1 MAEGDFKISELSDGK
16 LTPDSVFVTA
26 DEVGGSYVNQ
36 SHLASEVA
44 GKLFN
49 SFAYTQELD
58 TTDKKPVGAIN
69 EVADTLGVMLEGTLE
84 AGQTSLT
91 LQNSHITS
99 GSMFDFYGDISPTS
113 VTVSSGQVVLTFE
126 EQTEDKNVKVV
137 IF

>member
-1 MAEGDFKISELSDGK
+1 MADFKISDLSDGT
-16 LTPDSVFVTA
+16 LSGSSVFVTA
-26 DEVGGSYVNQ
+26 DEVGGSYVTQ
-36 SHLASEVA
+36 SHTASEIA
-44 GKLFN
+44 SKMFN

-91 LQNSHITS
+91 LSNSHITAS
-99 GSMFDFYGDISPTS
+99 SMFDFYGDISPTS

-126 EQTEDKNVKVV
+126 EQTEDKSVKVV
-137 IF
+137 VF

>member
-1 MAEGDFKISELSDGK
+1 MADFKISELSDGT
-16 LTPDSVFVTA
+16 LSAGSVFVTA
-26 DEVGGSYVNQ
+26 DEVGGSYVTQ
-36 SHLASEVA
+36 SHTASEIA
-44 GKLFN
+44 SKLFN

-84 AGQTSLT
+84 AGQTSMT

-99 GSMFDFYGDISPTS
+99 GSMFDFYGDITPTS

-126 EQTEDKNVKVV
+126 EQTEDKTVKVV
-137 IF
+137 VF

>member
-1 MAEGDFKISELSDGK
+1 MAEGDFKISELSDGR

-26 DEVGGSYVNQ
+26 DEVGGSYVTQ
-36 SHLASEVA
+36 SHTASEMA
-44 GKLFN
+44 SKMFN
-49 SFAYTQELD
+49 SFAYTQELE

-91 LQNSHITS
+91 LQNDHITS
-99 GSMFDFYGDISPTS
+99 GSMFDFYSEVPPTS
-113 VTVSSGQVVLTFE
+113 VTVSTGQVVLTFD
-126 EQTEDKNVKVV
+126 EQETDMNVKVV

>member
-1 MAEGDFKISELSDGK
+1 MADFKISDLSDGT
-16 LTPDSVFVTA
+16 LSGSSVFVTA
-26 DEVGGSYVNQ
+26 DEVGGSYVTQ
-36 SHLASEVA
+36 SHTASEIA
-44 GKLFN
+44 SKMFN

-84 AGQTSLT
+84 TGQTSLT
-91 LQNSHITS
+91 LSNSHITAS
-99 GSMFDFYGDISPTS
+99 SMFDFYGDISPTS

-126 EQTEDKNVKVV
+126 EQTKDITVKVV

>member
-1 MAEGDFKISELSDGK
+1 MAEGDFKISELSDGN

-26 DEVGGSYVNQ
+26 DEVSGSYVTQN
-36 SHLASEVA
+36 HKASEIA
-44 GKLFN
+44 SKLFN
-49 SFAYTQELD
+49 SFAYTQNLD

-91 LQNSHITS
+91 LQNSHITL
-99 GSMFDFYGDISPTS
+99 GSMFDFCGDIYPTA
-113 VTVSSGQVVLTFE
+113 VTVSIGQVVLTFE
-126 EQTEDKNVKVV
+126 QQTEDKTVKVV

>member
-1 MAEGDFKISELSDGK
+1 MADFKISELSNGT
-16 LTPDSVFVTA
+16 LSGSSVFVTA
-26 DEVGGSYVNQ
+26 DEVDGSYVTQN
-36 SHLASEVA
+36 HTAAEMAS
-44 GKLFN
+44 KMFN

-91 LQNSHITS
+91 LSNSHITS

-126 EQTEDKNVKVV
+126 EQTEDKKVKVV

>member
-1 MAEGDFKISELSDGK
+1 MAEGDFKISQLSDGK
-16 LTPDSVFVTA
+16 LTSNSVFVTA
-26 DEVGGSYVNQ
+26 DFVNGEWVTQ

-84 AGQTSLT
+84 AGQTTLT
-91 LQNSHITS
+91 LTNDHITANS
-99 GSMFDFYGDISPTS
+99 WLDFQGEIYPKGISFGAGFMTMTFDEYS
-113 VTVSSGQVVLTFE
+113 
-126 EQTEDKNVKVV
+126 EDKTVKVV

>member
-1 MAEGDFKISELSDGK
+1 MAEGDFKISELSDGH
-16 LTPDSVFVTA
+16 LTPNSVFVTA
-26 DEVGGSYVNQ
+26 DEVDGSYVTQ

-44 GKLFN
+44 SKLFN

-91 LQNSHITS
+91 LSNSHITS
-99 GSMFDFYGDISPTS
+99 SSMFDFYGDISPLS
-113 VTVSSGQVVLTFE
+113 VTVSTGQVVLTFE
-126 EQTEDKNVKVV
+126 EQTEDKTVKVV

>member
-1 MAEGDFKISELSDGK
+1 MADFKISELSDGT
-16 LTPDSVFVTA
+16 LSGSSVFVTA
-26 DEVGGSYVNQ
+26 DEVSGSYVTQN
-36 SHLASEVA
+36 HTASEVA
-44 GKLFN
+44 SKLFN

-91 LQNSHITS
+91 LSNSHITS
-99 GSMFDFYGDISPTS
+99 SSMFDFYGDIFPTS

-126 EQTEDKNVKVV
+126 EQTEDKTVKVV

>member
-16 LTPDSVFVTA
+16 LTPDSVFVTT
-26 DEVGGSYVNQ
+26 DEVDGAYVTQ

-69 EVADTLGVMLEGTLE
+69 EAADTLGVMLEGTLE

-99 GSMFDFYGDISPTS
+99 GSMFDFYGDISPTA
-113 VTVSSGQVVLTFE
+113 VTVSSGQVVLTFD
-126 EQTEDKNVKVV
+126 EQTEDKKVKVV

>member
-1 MAEGDFKISELSDGK
+1 MADFKISELSEGTLSDG
-16 LTPDSVFVTA
+16 SVFVTA
-26 DEVGGSYVNQ
+26 DEVGGSYVTQ
-36 SHLASEVA
+36 SHTASEIA
-44 GKLFN
+44 SKMFN
-49 SFAYTQELD
+49 SFAYTQDLD

-91 LQNSHITS
+91 LSNSHITS

-126 EQTEDKNVKVV
+126 EQTEDKTVKVV
-137 IF
+137 VF

>member
-1 MAEGDFKISELSDGK
+1 MADFKISELSNGT
-16 LTPDSVFVTA
+16 LSGSSVFVTA
-26 DEVGGSYVNQ
+26 DEVDGSYVMQN
-36 SHLASEVA
+36 HTAAEMAS
-44 GKLFN
+44 KMFN

-91 LQNSHITS
+91 LSNSHITS

-126 EQTEDKNVKVV
+126 EQTEDKKVKVV